1 MDDLEQP
8 LLSNT
13 AQGEDV
19 SQLVLGGEGVN
30 SGSSKIEQDESHS
43 KYGKFK
49 DVESLLSAY
58 NSLQSDYTKKC
69 QTLSALTKSM
79 QEKNSQNSQLSGQ
92 ESFLEPENSSQASKV
107 PIQSLTK
114 EQKEEVLEEYVFSNP
129 VLKDK
134 FLTRYFEELNLP
146 KSPRLIGKDKGSGF
160 VLSSVEKPKT
170 LEDAGQLVKNLLS
183 SKD

>member
-79 QEKNSQNSQLSGQ
+79 QEKNSQNSQLSCP
-92 ESFLEPENSSQASKV
+92 ES
-107 PIQSLTK
+107 
-114 EQKEEVLEEYVFSNP
+114 
-129 VLKDK
+129 
-134 FLTRYFEELNLP
+134 
-146 KSPRLIGKDKGSGF
+146 
-160 VLSSVEKPKT
+160 
-170 LEDAGQLVKNLLS
+170 
-183 SKD
+183 